1 MRKGEIARST
11 KETEISVSVDL
22 DGEGRSDISTGV
34 GFLDHMLTHL
44 SKHGLFDVTVQ
55 AKGDLEIDGHHTV
68 EDVGICLG
76 QAFLQA
82 LGEPVGISRYGRAT
96 VPMDEALSEAV
107 VDVSGRPYLVFN
119 ADLPAPKV
127 GEFDVELAREFF
139 QAFTMNSRVTLHMN
153 LRYGSN
159 VHHSIEGLFK
169 AFARALREAVAPDP
183 RVKGVPS
190 TKGTL
195 QA

>member
-82 LGEPVGISRYGRAT
+82 
-96 VPMDEALSEAV
+96 
-107 VDVSGRPYLVFN
+107 
-119 ADLPAPKV
+119 
-127 GEFDVELAREFF
+127 
-139 QAFTMNSRVTLHMN
+139 SRVT
-153 LRYGSN
+153 G
-159 VHHSIEGLFK
+159 
-169 AFARALREAVAPDP
+169 ALPCPWMRRCP
-183 RVKGVPS
+183 RPS
-190 TKGTL
+190 
-195 QA
+195 